1 MRQRSSRRSRRFS
14 VAPSPARSTGFAGA
28 GWSRVPTRRQGPRLR
43 SGCTEDRAR
52 RSSCIQQ
59 QLSPRCRGRAE
70 SASVLFRKTDK
81 AGVTAFHITSRLRV
95 RRIAAPGVTLD
106 GRHKL
111 SSDQTRPQTA
121 DERFWRRSRRTAR
134 CRCRHAAAGA
144 ETRAGQRRALKCA
157 AADRSRISSVAFNAS
172 RDCLCSAV
180 KRGARSLRP
189 TPRRPVPLGQPSCH
203 ISSKSECAQ
212 FAQVESQPSS
222 ALAQPERQAH
232 RTGLAPAAG

>member
-70 SASVLFRKTDK
+70 SASVLFRETDK
-81 AGVTAFHITSRLRV
+81 AGVTAFHITSGLR
-95 RRIAAPGVTLD
+95 RSPDSSAGRDPGRSAQAVI
-106 GRHKL
+106 R
-111 SSDQTRPQTA
+111 STRPQTA
-121 DERFWRRSRRTAR
+121 DDRFWRRSRCTAR

-144 ETRAGQRRALKCA
+144 ETRAGQRRALKCT

-172 RDCLCSAV
+172 RDLVCS
-180 KRGARSLRP
+180 
-189 TPRRPVPLGQPSCH
+189 
-203 ISSKSECAQ
+203 
-212 FAQVESQPSS
+212 PSS
-222 ALAQPERQAH
+222 FAEKALDLP
-232 RTGLAPAAG
+232 G